1 MLEVL
6 AYKLVLYVSSFI
18 SLFMAIFWI
27 SILFLEEGSLEEQ
40 KWDKKYAPLV
50 SILIPAHNEE
60 DVIAATLDSALQ
72 VDYPKTK
79 REIIVLANACT
90 DRTEEIVKSYKEKGV
105 KLISIKEPG
114 KGYAVNIG
122 LEKLKGEFTVIL
134 DADSIA
140 TPNLLEVLLPKFN
153 DPNVGGVKTSIK
165 VWKPE
170 NFLEKLQW
178 FEYMAVGLTH
188 KLMSVLDILY
198 LTPGVFSIYRTD
210 ALRKVGGFDENILT
224 EDIEIAVRLLHNGYK
239 IKSSL
244 EAMPF
249 TKVPKTIEGYH
260 GQRLRWARG
269 FFATML
275 KHKEMFFKKEF
286 GLLGLFMLPVSFAM
300 PILIILSML
309 IVFYTISTF
318 VFRAVVNILLT
329 GRIFHGAILPL
340 VDFSVIFWTSVLV
353 IFSIYVLYKSVKLF
367 REKAS
372 YPLAGLMFFIAYPG
386 VKSFYWFLGAMYE
399 IFGVKKVWR
408 GNVRW

>member
-249 TKVPKTIEGYH
+249 TKVPHTLKGYH
-260 GQRLRWARG
+260 SQRLRWARG

-286 GLLGLFMLPVSFAM
+286 GLLGLFMLPISFIM
-300 PILIILSML
+300 PILVILSTIVVAYTL
-309 IVFYTISTF
+309 LDIVFKSLF
-318 VFRAVVNILLT
+318 VKLLT
-329 GRIFHGAILPL
+329 GEFFYNLSAPVL
-340 VDFSVIFWTSVLV
+340 DFSALFWTVILV
-353 IFSIYVLYKSVKLF
+353 IFGIYVLYKSIKLF
-367 REKAS
+367 REKAF
-372 YPLAGLMFFIAYPG
+372 YPVAGFLFFTAYPF
-386 VKSFYWFLGAMYE
+386 VKSFYWFLGAIYE
-399 IFGVKKVWR
+399 LAGVKKVWR
-408 GNVRW
+408 GDVRW

>member
-1 MLEVL
+1 MLEIF
-6 AYKLVLYVSSFI
+6 AYKLVLYASSFI

-27 SILFLEEGSLEEQ
+27 SVLFLEEGNLEEP
-40 KWDKKYAPLV
+40 KWDRKYAPLV

-60 DVIAATLDSALQ
+60 DVIAATIDSALQ

-114 KGYAVNIG
+114 KGHAINIG

-140 TPNLLEVLLPKFN
+140 TQNLLEVLLPKFN
-153 DPNVGGVKTSIK
+153 DIKVGGVKTSIK

-178 FEYMAVGLTH
+178 FEYLSVGLVH
-188 KLMSVLDILY
+188 KLMSVLDVLH

-210 ALRKVGGFDENILT
+210 ALKKVGGFDENILT

-244 EAMPF
+244 AAMPF
-249 TKVPKTIEGYH
+249 TKVPKTLKGYH

-269 FFATML
+269 FFTTML
-275 KHKEMFFKKEF
+275 KHKDMFFKKEF
-286 GLLGLFMLPVSFAM
+286 GLLGLFIMPISFIM
-300 PILIILSML
+300 PILIILSTL
-309 IVFYTISTF
+309 IVFYTIAGFILYTSL
-318 VFRAVVNILLT
+318 NGLLT
-329 GRIFHGAILPL
+329 GKIFQGATILL
-340 VDFSVIFWTSVLV
+340 VDFSALFWTSVLV
-353 IFSIYVLYKSVKLF
+353 MCGIYVLYKSVRIF

-372 YPLAGLMFFIAYPG
+372 YPLAGLMFFIAYPF

-399 IFGVKKVWR
+399 LLGVKKVWR
-408 GNVRW
+408 GDARW

>member
-1 MLEVL
+1 MLEL
-6 AYKLVLYVSSFI
+6 FIYRLILYVISFI
-18 SLFMAIFWI
+18 GLFMAIFWI
-27 SILFLEEGSLEEQ
+27 SVLYIEEDSLEEETFEG
-40 KWDKKYAPLV
+40 KPPNV

-60 DVIAATLDSALQ
+60 DVIAETIESALA
-72 VDYPKTK
+72 VNYPKTK

-90 DRTEEIVKSYKEKGV
+90 DRTEEIAKRYKEQGV

-114 KGYAVNIG
+114 KGHAVNIG
-122 LEKLKGEFTVIL
+122 LQKQKGEFTVIL

-140 TPNLLEVLLPKFN
+140 THNLLEVLLPKFN
-153 DPNVGGVKTSIK
+153 DPKVAGVKTSIK
-165 VWKPE
+165 VWKP
-170 NFLEKLQW
+170 NNLLEKLQW
-178 FEYMAVGLTH
+178 FEYINTGLVH
-188 KLMSVLDILY
+188 KLMSILDVLY

-244 EAMPF
+244 AAMPF

-353 IFSIYVLYKSVKLF
+353 IFSIYVLYK
-367 REKAS
+367 
-372 YPLAGLMFFIAYPG
+372 Y
-386 VKSFYWFLGAMYE
+386 
-399 IFGVKKVWR
+399 
-408 GNVRW
+408 